1 MQAWPRWTIAGW
13 SNRMARRDGKKGGF
27 GRLLSFENHSHL
39 KRYSWAVDLPRGGEL
54 AGNGWFSVFVV
65 IIIIRQP
72 ADLKGCEITKSG
84 KDDGLYVFCSTS
96 LAAI

>member
-1 MQAWPRWTIAGW
+1 M
-13 SNRMARRDGKKGGF
+13 
-27 GRLLSFENHSHL
+27 
-39 KRYSWAVDLPRGGEL
+39 PRGGGI

>member
-1 MQAWPRWTIAGW
+1 M
-13 SNRMARRDGKKGGF
+13 
-27 GRLLSFENHSHL
+27 
-39 KRYSWAVDLPRGGEL
+39 PRGGGI

-65 IIIIRQP
+65 IIIRQP

>member
-1 MQAWPRWTIAGW
+1 
-13 SNRMARRDGKKGGF
+13 MARRDGKKGGF
-27 GRLLSFENHSHL
+27 GRLCSFENSSHL
-39 KRYSWAVDLPRGGEL
+39 KRYSWTYDLPRGGGI